1 MDAGAAS
8 GRARQR
14 PTGWPGGWHH
24 VPAAEVRYRSA
35 LALRDG
41 LEARLSAEAASRGID
56 PNRLRRHVAFERLL
70 LRLAADLANGGRPR
84 WVLKGGL
91 ALELRLGLRA
101 RATLDLDLAL
111 LESADDGLWTHAC
124 LVEALNCDVQ
134 GDYFKFAVQAPRSLV
149 ADRSGRAG
157 WRFPVDARLA
167 GRTFAALR
175 LDVVARPEEMVGGT
189 EAFTFKSRLAFASYP
204 PEITVQAAALTQQA
218 AEKLHALSRPY
229 DDRPN
234 TRTKDLV
241 DLVLLVEQG
250 LVDAAGLR
258 DRVRAVFAARGTHE
272 LPDDLPP
279 VPAAWRHDYAALVAG
294 LDVEATTMDSA
305 LERVRQLWRTS
316 VVGGC

>member
-1 MDAGAAS
+1 LN
-8 GRARQR
+8 GR
-14 PTGWPGGWHH
+14 G
-24 VPAAEVRYRSA
+24 YRSP
-35 LALRDG
+35 LALRDA
-41 LEARLSAEAASRGID
+41 LEASLATEAAGRGVD

-70 LRLAADLANGGRPR
+70 LRLAADAPNGAPR

-111 LESADDGLWTHAC
+111 LEPADDGSWTHDR
-124 LVEALNCDVQ
+124 LVEALACDVQ
-134 GDYFKFAVQAPRSLV
+134 GDFFTFAVQAPRSLT
-149 ADRSGRAG
+149 ADRGGRPG

-175 LDVVARPEEMVGGT
+175 LDVVARPDEMIGGT
-189 EAFTFKSRLAFASYP
+189 EPFTFPSRLAFASYP
-204 PEITVQAAALTQQA
+204 ERVTVQAAALTQQA

-241 DLVLLVEQG
+241 DLVLLIEHG
-250 LVDAAGLR
+250 LIAPDRLR
-258 DRVRAVFAARGTHE
+258 DRVRAVFAVRATHD

-294 LDVEATTMDSA
+294 LDVQATTMDAA
-305 LERVRQLWRTS
+305 LAQVREVWRRC
-316 VVGGC
+316 VVDAA

>member
-1 MDAGAAS
+1 M
-8 GRARQR
+8 
-14 PTGWPGGWHH
+14 
-24 VPAAEVRYRSA
+24 
-35 LALRDG
+35 
-41 LEARLSAEAASRGID
+41 D

-70 LRLAADLANGGRPR
+70 LRLAADVSNGGPR

-111 LESADDGLWTHAC
+111 LEPADDGTWTHSQ
-124 LVEALNCDVQ
+124 LVEALACDVQ
-134 GDYFKFAVQAPRSLV
+134 RDWFTFAIQAPRSLV
-149 ADRSGRAG
+149 ADRSGRPG

-175 LDVVARPEEMVGGT
+175 LDVVARAEEMAGGT
-189 EAFTFKSRLAFASYP
+189 EAFTFPSRLAFASYP
-204 PEITVQAAALTQQA
+204 PEVTVQAAALTQQA

-241 DLVLLVEQG
+241 DLALLIEHD
-250 LVDAAGLR
+250 LIDPAGLR
-258 DRVRAVFAARGTHE
+258 ERVWAVFAVRATHE
-272 LPDDLPP
+272 LPDDLPS

-294 LDVEATTMDSA
+294 LDVEATTMDAA

-316 VVGGC
+316 VVGDA